1 MIACERA
8 LAKVQGD
15 LGIIP
20 GDQAQAIFRDLD
32 GIVIDPEELAAGTAA
47 DGVPVPALV
56 RALRESLPAEAAQWL
71 HWGATSQ
78 DIIDTGQIL
87 GLRECLNVLVSR
99 LGALIDALQ
108 QRSEEYSGTL
118 MAGRT
123 RAQVSTP
130 ITFGLRIA
138 QWARPLIGLENG
150 IEALKSDLLRVQFGG
165 ASGAN
170 TAIAPHGP
178 SVAAALAHELGLQTA
193 PPWHTDR
200 HSVARLAGWLVEM
213 SSALAKVARDL
224 VLLSRSEIAEVT
236 LRGGGAS
243 STMPQKSN
251 PVGPESVLSLCDIAV
266 AAGGGLQMAGGH
278 AEERDGARWAVEW
291 VLLPQLL
298 LASGAALR
306 RTLDTVSGM
315 TADADRMRSNLAGQP
330 GALAEQASFL
340 LAQQMPR
347 AEAQKRVKHVLSEV
361 KSMQEL
367 VKSIAALDPEY
378 AERLQ
383 PEAVVE
389 PSRIVC
395 TEIFSARLAGPT
407 GDR

>member
-32 GIVIDPEELAAGTAA
+32 GIVIDPGELAAGTAA

-56 RALRESLPAEAAQWL
+56 RALRECLPAEAAQWL

-108 QRSEEYSGTL
+108 QRSEKYSGTL

-138 QWARPLIGLENG
+138 QWARPLIGLENE

-165 ASGAN
+165 SSGAN

-178 SVAAALAHELGLQTA
+178 EVAAALARDLGLQTA
-193 PPWHTDR
+193 SPWHTDR
-200 HSVARLAGWLVEM
+200 SAIARLARWLVDM
-213 SSALAKVARDL
+213 SSALAKIAGDL

-236 LRGGGAS
+236 LSGGGAS

-251 PVGPESVLSLCDIAV
+251 PVGPESLLSLHHIAV
-266 AAGGGLQMAGGH
+266 AAGNGLQMAGGH

-306 RTLDTVSGM
+306 RALDTVSGM
-315 TADADRMRSNLAGQP
+315 TADADRMHRNLAGQP
-330 GALAEQASFL
+330 GVLAEQATFL
-340 LAQQMPR
+340 LAAQMPR
-347 AEAQKRVKHVLSEV
+347 ADAQTKVKQALQDA
-361 KSMQEL
+361 KPLQEL
-367 VKSIAALDPEY
+367 LNNIATIDPDT

-383 PEAVVE
+383 FGSVVD
-389 PSRIVC
+389 PCRIVC
-395 TEIFSARLAGPT
+395 TEIFSARFAGAVS
-407 GDR
+407 DR